1 LVIVKELAD
10 NGLDGCEEA
19 GIAPMIWITINAD
32 GITVIDN
39 GPGIAPE
46 TVADITDYTSRTSSR
61 EAYVSP
67 TRGAQCNALK
77 PILAMPAALNNGDGT
92 VIIESKGIAHTIR
105 FIVDRIRREPLIEH
119 TQAESSL
126 TIGT

>member
-1 LVIVKELAD
+1 
-10 NGLDGCEEA
+10 LDYHQRG
-19 GIAPMIWITINAD
+19 WD
-32 GITVIDN
+32 TVIDS

-126 TIGT
+126 TIGTKITVAWPNVALQDSGRR